1 MALDDQSPVSPRRLP
16 PGTRIAAVVSEYH
29 QDLTGGMLRS
39 AQAELEGAGLEEGSL
54 EVAWVPGAFE
64 LPIVAQAFAGRQ
76 DVDAVLCF
84 GLVLTGET
92 THDRWVCHAATEG
105 ILRVSLET
113 QTPVLFG
120 LLTCQS
126 MEQARERA
134 LPSSEGGHHDK
145 GREVA
150 RAAVG
155 VLAALEIARGQGKG
169 ARQ

>member
-1 MALDDQSPVSPRRLP
+1 MAFDDKSPVSARRLP

-29 QDLTGGMLRS
+29 RDLTGGMLRS
-39 AQAELEGAGLEEGSL
+39 AQSELEGAGLEEGAL

-64 LPIVAQAFAGRQ
+64 LPIVAQRFAIRP
-76 DVDAVLCF
+76 DIDAVLCF

-120 LLTCQS
+120 VLTCLT
-126 MEQARERA
+126 MKQAIERA

-150 RAAVG
+150 RAARG
-155 VLAALEIARGQGKG
+155 VLEALEIAKGKVQEK
-169 ARQ
+169 RV